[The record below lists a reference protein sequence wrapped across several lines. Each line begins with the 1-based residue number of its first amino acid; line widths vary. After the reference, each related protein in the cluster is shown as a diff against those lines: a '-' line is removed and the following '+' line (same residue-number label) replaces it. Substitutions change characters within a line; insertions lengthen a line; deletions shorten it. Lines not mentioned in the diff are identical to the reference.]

1 MPWEKQFDE
10 AQVLDRAMEAFW
22 ARGYEATSVNDL
34 VAATGINRGS
44 LYGAFSDKHTL
55 FVRVLERYDQQH
67 RRQFLQDIAEQHG
80 PREAIVAAFRQV
92 AEAALGGRNRNGCLL
107 VNTAMELSPHDPE
120 IERLV
125 RSSLEEVEEFFRS
138 MIDAGKAKGT
148 IPKTVSSTETAQML
162 LSLFLGLR
170 VITRSRPD
178 KSLMNVIV
186 AQVEA
191 NLG

>member
-10 AQVLDRAMEAFW
+10 SQVLDRAMQAFW

-44 LYGAFSDKHTL
+44 LYAAFSDKHTL
-55 FVRVLERYDQQH
+55 FVRALERYDQQH
-67 RRQFLQDIAEQHG
+67 RQRFLEDIEAGHA
-80 PREAIVAAFRQV
+80 PREAIVETFRQV
-92 AEAALGGRNRNGCLL
+92 VDSALGGRNRNGCLL

-120 IERLV
+120 VERIV
-125 RSSLEEVEEFFRS
+125 RAGFEDVEAFFRS
-138 MIDAGKAKGT
+138 MIEAGKADGT
-148 IPKTVSSTETAQML
+148 IPASVATIETAQML

-178 KSLMNVIV
+178 KALMNTVV

-191 NLG
+191 GLS

>member
-10 AQVLDRAMEAFW
+10 SQVLDRAMQAFW

-44 LYGAFSDKHTL
+44 LYAAFSDKHTL
-55 FVRVLERYDQQH
+55 FVRALERYDQQH
-67 RRQFLQDIAEQHG
+67 RQRFLEDIEAGHA
-80 PREAIVAAFRQV
+80 PREAIVETFRRV
-92 AEAALGGRNRNGCLL
+92 VDSSLGGRNRNGCLL

-120 IERLV
+120 VERIV
-125 RSSLEEVEEFFRS
+125 RAGLEDFEAFFRS
-138 MIDAGKAKGT
+138 MIEAGKTDGT
-148 IPKTVSSTETAQML
+148 IPASVATIETAQML

-178 KSLMNVIV
+178 KALMNTVV

-191 NLG
+191 GLS